1 MARRENV
8 ICPQSGLSP
17 MCVRGLQKYDVS
29 IPAASGCSVYLIR
42 FKKHVVHITSC
53 LTLQTHC
60 SCTSLV
66 ADVAATAHS
75 NTLCTQNITTL
86 LPLSQPLAF
95 QVTGFGLCLIWFPLA
110 YFLFHR
116 TELRYF
122 LPVQYR
128 KVGRCCF
135 LHVQIS

>member
-1 MARRENV
+1 MAGRENV
-8 ICPQSGLSP
+8 ICPWSGLSP
-17 MCVRGLQKYDVS
+17 TCVRRLQKYALS

-66 ADVAATAHS
+66 ADLAAAAHS
-75 NTLCTQNITTL
+75 NTLCIENITTL

-95 QVTGFGLCLIWFPLA
+95 QVTGFGLCLIWFPPP
-110 YFLFHR
+110 YFLFYR